1 MQKEDL
7 KNEGGFKP
15 YVPADVYLPEI
26 TPTSVILGVIL
37 VIIFGAANA
46 YLGLK
51 VGMTVSASIPAAVVS
66 MSILKGV
73 LRRGTILENNI
84 VQTLASAGEA
94 AAAGV
99 VFSIPALYFL
109 DYIPSMLLISLI
121 TLFGGILGVIGM
133 VIYRRYLIVEQHG
146 ILPYPEGTAC
156 AEILIAGDKGGV
168 SAKMVF
174 KGGIIAAI
182 YRFVQ
187 SGLGLFPDVIE
198 TSIPKL
204 PGGVIGGNVL
214 PALVG
219 VGYLIGYRVS
229 AIILAGGLLAWLV
242 IIPLFSF
249 IGTYVNTPIFPSQTP
264 LSQLDAWGMWADY
277 IQYIGAGA
285 LTVGGLFEFFKALPV
300 VKDAILSSF
309 SKIKAN
315 GSQKILRTE
324 MDIPFPYIV
333 ITFLAI
339 VVLIALIPQM
349 EMNIMGAF
357 LTALFGFLF
366 VSISSRIVGVVG
378 SSSNPV
384 SGMTIATIFISAIVM
399 KSIGYTGIKGMVTTV
414 VIGAIVTVAA
424 AIAGDTSQDLK
435 TGYIVGAT
443 PRAQQIIMIPGILIF
458 AGMSGFVLTLLN
470 NAYHIGSS
478 ELPSPATA
486 VIAVL
491 VKGVFAGNL
500 PWGLLLI
507 GAAIGIIVELMGI
520 ASLPFAIGLYLP
532 VHLSVPIFIG
542 GFVRNIVE
550 KYRSNGVE
558 SGTLYASG
566 LVAGD
571 ALVGIILALFTT
583 AGIADKLAIA
593 SGLLNNNL
601 ASLLA
606 LVLILIIAYTL
617 YTNSRSDE
625 VSE

>member
-1 MQKEDL
+1 MKNDVL
-7 KNEGGFKP
+7 KKDNSFKP

-26 TPTSVILGVIL
+26 TPTSVILGIIL

-146 ILPYPEGTAC
+146 ILPYPEGTAF
-156 AEILIAGDKGGV
+156 AENLIAGDKGGV

-182 YRFVQ
+182 YRLIQ
-187 SGLGLFPDVIE
+187 SGLGFFPDVIE

-204 PGGVIGGNVL
+204 PGGVIGANIL
-214 PALVG
+214 PSLVG
-219 VGYLIGYRVS
+219 VGYLIGYKVS
-229 AIILAGGLLAWLV
+229 AIILAGGLLAWVV
-242 IIPLFSF
+242 IIPLLTFV
-249 IGTYVNTPIFPSQTP
+249 GANVNTPIFPSLTP
-264 LSQLDAWGMWADY
+264 ISQLDAWGMWTDY

-285 LTVGGLFEFFKALPV
+285 LTVGGLVEFFRALPV

-309 SKIKAN
+309 SKIRTSTSN
-315 GSQKILRTE
+315 NTLRTE
-324 MDIPFPYIV
+324 RDIPFPYIV
-333 ITFLAI
+333 SIFLAI
-339 VVLIALIPQM
+339 VILITLIPQM
-349 EMNIMGAF
+349 EMNILGAF
-357 LTALFGFLF
+357 LTAIFGFLF

-384 SGMTIATIFISAIVM
+384 SGMTIATIFISAIIM

-435 TGYIVGAT
+435 TGFIVGAT
-443 PRAQQIIMIPGILIF
+443 PKAQQIIMIPGILIF

-491 VKGVFAGNL
+491 VKGVFSGNL
-500 PWGLLLI
+500 PWGLLII
-507 GAAIGIIVELMGI
+507 GAAIGVIVELMGI

-532 VHLSVPIFIG
+532 VHLSVPIFVG
-542 GFVRNIVE
+542 GFVRTLVE
-550 KYRSNGVE
+550 KYRNNGIE

-571 ALVGIILALFTT
+571 ALVGVLLALLTT
-583 AGIADKLAIA
+583 AGVAEKIAIGSGILSNGIA
-593 SGLLNNNL
+593 SIVG
-601 ASLLA
+601 
-606 LVLILIIAYTL
+606 LVLISIIAYTL
-617 YTNSRSDE
+617 YSNSKVE
-625 VSE
+625 EN